1 MNGDQAGCMT
11 ARERPPDGISN
22 HAGGPGAESPHGM
35 GSRFVAEIAGL
46 KTQFDVLRFMRRVT
60 EAFGAR
66 AFMVLNLP
74 SKTSL
79 ELSANSIIS
88 NWPAELL
95 SLYDREGML
104 QNSPLLRRLRQ
115 NTTPFTFDLTT
126 DGMPRPGS
134 APDLAISLFGR
145 FNMIRG
151 AYFPTHDVT
160 GLRGAVSFLGDR
172 PPFSMDEMMALAF
185 LSTAIYDRLADIRK
199 ADGEAPSA
207 LTDREIDCLNWTAA
221 GKTSAE
227 IAEILRLSEHTVN
240 HYLNRAT
247 KKLDTVNRTQAVAKA
262 LRLGIIK

>member
-1 MNGDQAGCMT
+1 MTGDQAGCVAM
-11 ARERPPDGISN
+11 RERPSDSMLKQ
-22 HAGGPGAESPHGM
+22 ATAQGAEGAPGM
-35 GSRFVAEIAGL
+35 GGRFVAEIAGL
-46 KTQFDVLRFMRRVT
+46 KAQFDVLRFMRRVT

-104 QNSPLLRRLRQ
+104 QHSPLLRRLRQ
-115 NTTPFTFDLTT
+115 NTTPFTFDLTSEE
-126 DGMPRPGS
+126 MQRPGD
-134 APDLAISLFGR
+134 AQDQVVSLFGR

-172 PPFSMDEMMALAF
+172 PPFSIDEMMALAF

-199 ADGEAPSA
+199 ADGEAPST

-247 KKLDTVNRTQAVAKA
+247 KKLDTVNRTQAVATA